1 MKNTGFYHLPP
12 RRQAWH
18 RRAGLSPK
26 RFIAAA
32 PFRGTSRLKSRYLWV
47 LAGHFFTVHF
57 AAPGE
62 RQGNGELKGRKAR
75 GSVTLAAGAGSTGCT
90 DGGQRAHV
98 RFMNGPVAHNRQPW
112 FKVKVKVNPTLLL
125 RSKFLKNAQSGR
137 AVSDH

>member
-1 MKNTGFYHLPP
+1 M
-12 RRQAWH
+12 
-18 RRAGLSPK
+18 
-26 RFIAAA
+26 
-32 PFRGTSRLKSRYLWV
+32 

-98 RFMNGPVAHNRQPW
+98 RFMNGPVAHNRRGALVFFRDTVGIRIRLFGQIEYLHLPKPTPLKAFSRDTLKDTNLPW
-112 FKVKVKVNPTLLL
+112 ATV
-125 RSKFLKNAQSGR
+125 
-137 AVSDH
+137 